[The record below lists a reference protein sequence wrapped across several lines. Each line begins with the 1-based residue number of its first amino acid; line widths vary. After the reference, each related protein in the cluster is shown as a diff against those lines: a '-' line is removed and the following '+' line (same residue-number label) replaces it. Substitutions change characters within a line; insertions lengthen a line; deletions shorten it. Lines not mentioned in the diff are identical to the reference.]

1 MPLQGFIFPPYS
13 SEKKLEL
20 EPEALPHLAAMG
32 RDDAQVSWH
41 PVATL
46 DLHQVPDHH
55 LLLPSPSPFSSLSS
69 SSKFPVNKNLFTAMG
84 KVANK
89 GDFREDE
96 TNYKIYQ
103 LIYDLID
110 ISI

>member
-1 MPLQGFIFPPYS
+1 
-13 SEKKLEL
+13 
-20 EPEALPHLAAMG
+20 
-32 RDDAQVSWH
+32 
-41 PVATL
+41 
-46 DLHQVPDHH
+46 
-55 LLLPSPSPFSSLSS
+55 
-69 SSKFPVNKNLFTAMG
+69 MG